1 MHDAY
6 LKLNTSTKLAK
17 HKIEISLP
25 LALRVYLPY
34 RTRKSRKT
42 VRQAQLVRTILDLVE
57 VRPENKKHWC
67 QRGSLSHSCLCL
79 HPGMQLTKLLKL
91 STKKIPNHQREIVR
105 LTVEQML
112 RQNNRWLGWNK
123 DYKYQ
128 FKTYAFLMED
138 KIAVGAFGHA
148 VNYGCDD
155 PFYYHARQQQKQ
167 QQQQIS

>member
-112 RQNNRWLGWNK
+112 RQNRLL
-123 DYKYQ
+123 
-128 FKTYAFLMED
+128 KTYALLMED
-138 KIAVGAFGHA
+138 KMGAGAFWHA